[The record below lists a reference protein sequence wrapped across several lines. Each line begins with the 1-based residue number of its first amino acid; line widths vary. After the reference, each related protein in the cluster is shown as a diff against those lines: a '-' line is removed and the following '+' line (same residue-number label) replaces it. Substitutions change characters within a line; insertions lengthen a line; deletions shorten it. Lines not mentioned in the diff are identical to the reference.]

1 MRNTK
6 KKYIIPII
14 VFLLGVCALA
24 ATIYGIEREQQ
35 TQNMTKARLNAMTY
49 AERMKA
55 DIMEGIGITDTL
67 QQILISEDGKINHFD
82 KVAGDMLTDSIQSIQ
97 IAPDG
102 VVTDIYPETGNE
114 AGKIDLIHDKDRG
127 ELSRYARDNHT
138 LILQESFQ
146 LKQGGSGIAIRNPA
160 YLEDE
165 NFRAAVAFIPAISLG
180 VNFDLPL
187 WRQNHFI
194 SGVI

>member
-97 IAPDG
+97 MHRM
-102 VVTDIYPETGNE
+102 V
-114 AGKIDLIHDKDRG
+114 
-127 ELSRYARDNHT
+127 
-138 LILQESFQ
+138 
-146 LKQGGSGIAIRNPA
+146 
-160 YLEDE
+160 
-165 NFRAAVAFIPAISLG
+165 
-180 VNFDLPL
+180 
-187 WRQNHFI
+187 W
-194 SGVI
+194 

>member
-127 ELSRYARDNHT
+127 EISRYARDNHT

-165 NFRAAVAFIPAISLG
+165 NGR
-180 VNFDLPL
+180 N
-187 WRQNHFI
+187 I
-194 SGVI
+194 SGDLRL